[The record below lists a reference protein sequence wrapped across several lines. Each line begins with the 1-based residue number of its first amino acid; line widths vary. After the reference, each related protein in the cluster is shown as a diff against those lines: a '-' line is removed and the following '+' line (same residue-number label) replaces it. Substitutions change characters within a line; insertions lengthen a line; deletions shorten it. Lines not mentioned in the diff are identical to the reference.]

1 MRTFLL
7 VTVSAFSITAA
18 QAGSAR
24 DTLSAVAKC
33 AEIPTTAERLQCY
46 DAAAAGAKALLAEA
60 DKQAEAKQESE
71 GGVLAWFGF
80 APEQKPVTKP
90 EDFGISPAAQP
101 KPDAPA
107 EITEISAKVLEYAKN
122 AHGKS
127 LFILDNGQVWKQIDG
142 DTTELFYRDSEGP
155 MSIRIEK
162 AIMGSFS
169 LYIEG
174 KTMKVKVRR
183 VK

>member
-7 VTVSAFSITAA
+7 VAVSALSISAA

-33 AEIPTTAERLQCY
+33 AEIPTTAERLQCF
-46 DAAAAGAKALLAEA
+46 DAAAAGAKSLLADA
-60 DKQAEAKQESE
+60 DKRAEAKQESE

-80 APEQKPVTKP
+80 SPEDKPVTKP
-90 EDFGISPAAQP
+90 EDFGISPATQP
-101 KPDAPA
+101 KPGAPP
-107 EITEISAKVLEYAKN
+107 EITEISGKVIEYAKN

-142 DTTELFYRDSEGP
+142 DTTELFHRESDGQ
-155 MSIRIEK
+155 MSVRIEK
-162 AIMGSFS
+162 AMFGSFS
-169 LYIEG
+169 LYVEG
-174 KTMKVKVRR
+174 KSMKVKVRR
-183 VK
+183 IK